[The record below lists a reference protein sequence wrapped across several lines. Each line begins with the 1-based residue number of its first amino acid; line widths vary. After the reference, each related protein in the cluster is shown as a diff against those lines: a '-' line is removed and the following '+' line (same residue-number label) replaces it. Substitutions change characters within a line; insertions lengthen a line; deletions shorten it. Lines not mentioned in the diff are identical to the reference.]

1 MNNTTTLETVL
12 NEYKSLVFPPGKCAK
27 RYGAIVSILGGTHC
41 PWCKDNMTENTQA
54 IGTYIAV
61 CNTNPNHIVE
71 WLPWGG

>member
-41 PWCKDNMTENTQA
+41 PWCKDNMTENT
-54 IGTYIAV
+54 
-61 CNTNPNHIVE
+61 
-71 WLPWGG
+71 